1 MRIKLNFNKHKLYT
15 YNLTNIKMYD
25 YKYTIYKEMYNK
37 NERNAKLIYI
47 LFIFIYDVSI
57 HLHLLLFYKLM
68 NAIIDDCYYF

>member
-1 MRIKLNFNKHKLYT
+1 
-15 YNLTNIKMYD
+15 MYD